1 MTPEQWIDLFK
12 FFGVFLG
19 VLTVSYKGYLKWLD
33 AIKDRP
39 VSDDSTPR
47 MLAAILNKITDS
59 LEKDAGARLG
69 RMQEISSVLEKLAAL
84 QLGIAEG
91 SVKTQNVTET
101 LHKMTRDRID
111 HLGSIVGPGL
121 GRIEANQH
129 TINSTIEKSFD
140 RLSDRLA
147 GRQAA

>member
-1 MTPEQWIDLFK
+1 MTPDHWVDLFK

-19 VLTVSYKGYLKWLD
+19 VLTVSYKGYLKWLETM
-33 AIKDRP
+33 KDRP

-91 SVKTQNVTET
+91 GIKSQNVTET

-111 HLGSIVGPGL
+111 TLGNIVSKDL
-121 GRIEANQH
+121 GEIKGNQMI
-129 TINSTIEKSFD
+129 INATIERFGE
-140 RLSDRLA
+140 RLA
-147 GRQAA
+147 GKRAA